1 MDIDPAR
8 IPLWI
13 RRADRRRRL
22 LALGVSLDEQSRTP
36 TRILD
41 EILAVDSTYA
51 EAEKDSYDRQV
62 QETERGT
69 NKFGQGR

>member
-22 LALGVSLDEQSRTP
+22 LALGVSLDEQSKTS
-36 TRILD
+36 TRLLD
-41 EILAVDSTYA
+41 EILAVDNTYN
-51 EAEKDSYDRQV
+51 EAEKDSYDRQAAAA
-62 QETERGT
+62 ERGGS
-69 NKFGQGR
+69 KFGGGS

>member
-22 LALGVSLDEQSRTP
+22 LALGVSLDEQSRTS
-36 TRILD
+36 TRMLD
-41 EILAVDSTYA
+41 EILAVDSTYN
-51 EAEKDSYDRQV
+51 EAEKDSYDRQS
-62 QETERGT
+62 QEAERG
-69 NKFGQGR
+69 KFGGGR